1 MKNLENYIVKKDWIF
16 VTRSGTS
23 GIIVYADESFD
34 GLAVSEHVIR
44 IIPDS
49 KKIDGGYLYAVLSSP
64 IFEPIFESAITGSV
78 IDEITPNFI
87 KGLEIPVPDDFKE
100 QKKIGNQIKDAA
112 KNIALAKKSFITV
125 EKTIDKILK

>member
-23 GIIVYADESFD
+23 GIVVYADASFD

-44 IIPDS
+44 IIPNT
-49 KKIDGGYLYAVLSSP
+49 KEIDAGYLYAILSSP

-87 KGLEIPVPDDFKE
+87 KGLEIPVPDDPKE
-100 QKKIGNQIKDAA
+100 QEKIGNKIKEAE
-112 KNIALAKKSFITV
+112 KNIASAKKSFIDV
-125 EKTIDKILK
+125 EKNIDEILK